1 MSGVNAMTKY
11 VDSAAEF
18 TDAESH
24 LQRMREIGSPEDIIT
39 AGERLG
45 RAHAAMLKAW
55 EAVPEGSREA
65 LNPPEHFAPFA
76 RQAPDRSPNQS
87 ANSN

>member
-1 MSGVNAMTKY
+1 MSGVNAMAKY
-11 VDSAAEF
+11 VGSATEF

-24 LQRMREIGSPEDIIT
+24 LQRMQEIGSPEDIIT

-55 EAVPEGSREA
+55 EAVPEDSRGA
-65 LNPPEHFAPFA
+65 LQPPEHFAPFT
-76 RQAPDRSPNQS
+76 RQAPDRRSNQS
-87 ANSN
+87 ANST